1 MVSPEPAPGEI
12 PDWLRW
18 AALVWLLIWFPAY
31 WHTWGAANFLQLCD
45 LAVILTSIGLFS
57 ENALLISSQAVS
69 SLLIDL
75 AWSVDAGWQFF
86 LGRHLI
92 GGTEYL
98 FDARFPL
105 WVRLLSLFHLLMPAL
120 LLWALFRIGY
130 DRRAGGLQCTIALF
144 AFVACR
150 FTSPEKNMNFAF
162 RDPFLHRAWGPAPV
176 HLAISILFLA
186 AVVYL
191 PTHLLLRKL
200 FTRVGP
206 QELRESSP

>member
-130 DRRAGGLQCTIALF
+130 DRRAGRLQCTIALL

>member
-1 MVSPEPAPGEI
+1 MVSPEPAPREI
-12 PDWLRW
+12 PHWLRW
-18 AALVWLLIWFPAY
+18 AALLWLLIWFPAY

-75 AWSVDAGWQFF
+75 AWAFDAGWRFF

-98 FDARFPL
+98 FDAHFPL

-120 LLWALFRIGY
+120 LLWGLLRIGY
-130 DRRAGGLQCTIALF
+130 DRRAGRLQCAIAFF
-144 AFVACR
+144 ALVACR

-162 RDPFLHRAWGPAPV
+162 RDPFLHRAWGPAPI
-176 HLAISILFLA
+176 HLAISTLFLA
-186 AVVYL
+186 TVVYL
-191 PTHLLLRKL
+191 PTHLLLRRL
-200 FTRVGP
+200 FTPVGP